1 MASHS
6 GCRRAESPDTA
17 NFASFLCFLLVR
29 LLEKS
34 GGSKKPLEGR
44 DSSQPKFDL
53 LTDNGNWRLIFTT
66 GDVKTQKKLGGKIS
80 YVPIKAVQVCLSLYV
95 CVLWWCRSVY
105 AAGSPAQVW
114 KITHK
119 KTIRGRVAREIPT
132 GARTR
137 VLLPYCTLHM
147 HDFSARVKTVSA
159 VVCAFRPTF
168 FTLMVRSS
176 PRPTGIQPGLHHHE
190 RCLLGVLPRPQVHW
204 HLHMGGGERSPRVH
218 LRPGKI
224 GISSRIGVVDTP
236 AQRRASETEQKR

>member
-34 GGSKKPLEGR
+34 GGSIKPLEGR

-95 CVLWWCRSVY
+95 CVLWWCRSVC
-105 AAGSPAQVW
+105 AAGSPCSSVEDS
-114 KITHK
+114 IK
-119 KTIRGRVAREIPT
+119 KNDTRQSCEGDSHRCSNAGTVTLLYTAYARLLCKGHNGISRCVSMSTDIFHPHGVFFPPADRYST
-132 GARTR
+132 RTTPSR
-137 VLLPYCTLHM
+137 
-147 HDFSARVKTVSA
+147 TVSTWGPSPSSSSLA
-159 VVCAFRPTF
+159 PSHGRRR
-168 FTLMVRSS
+168 TL
-176 PRPTGIQPGLHHHE
+176 
-190 RCLLGVLPRPQVHW
+190 
-204 HLHMGGGERSPRVH
+204 
-218 LRPGKI
+218 
-224 GISSRIGVVDTP
+224 
-236 AQRRASETEQKR
+236 A